1 MPPTASTMP
10 ATPETAVVSLLP
22 PSPFPSMTAKP
33 SPAEYTLLAFTVHAD
48 STSAMRPTAGSPMEF
63 MMTAMSPWPV
73 TMASA
78 APASSATSAAGMTP
92 TMHESTASLRVRAK
106 RAKSP
111 AVAPANANSPTAML
125 TPAMRPMASAGSGT

>member
-1 MPPTASTMP
+1 
-10 ATPETAVVSLLP
+10 
-22 PSPFPSMTAKP
+22 
-33 SPAEYTLLAFTVHAD
+33 
-48 STSAMRPTAGSPMEF
+48 
-63 MMTAMSPWPV
+63 MTAMSPWPE

-92 TMHESTASLRVRAK
+92 TTHDSTASLRVRAK

-111 AVAPANANSPTAML
+111 AVAPANANRPTAMF